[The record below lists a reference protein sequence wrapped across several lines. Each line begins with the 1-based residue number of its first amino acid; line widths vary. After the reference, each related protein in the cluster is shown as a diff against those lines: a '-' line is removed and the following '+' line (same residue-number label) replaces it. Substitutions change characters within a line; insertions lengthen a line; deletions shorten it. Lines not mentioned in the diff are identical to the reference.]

1 MQEAEIRWSAQVVP
15 QCQRRAQQMESPHHV
30 GLQKCLRA
38 GNRAVN
44 MALGSKMQNRPRPV
58 ALQHPGDRGGI
69 AQVNPL
75 KVITRVLLQSG
86 KVRRVARIGQRIQ
99 IDHRLLTD
107 SQPVADEVGTDKSA
121 TTCYQNHPNTLRVL
135 KGRGLSQITRPLS
148 QPFTLQLPLASSH
161 YSPSAAPASSKGA
174 QRSATRTWP
183 SSAMA
188 RSAACSN
195 AGAWA
200 ACSRPYNSGGLFGR

>member
-1 MQEAEIRWSAQVVP
+1 
-15 QCQRRAQQMESPHHV
+15 
-30 GLQKCLRA
+30 
-38 GNRAVN
+38 
-44 MALGSKMQNRPRPV
+44 
-58 ALQHPGDRGGI
+58 
-69 AQVNPL
+69 
-75 KVITRVLLQSG
+75 
-86 KVRRVARIGQRIQ
+86 
-99 IDHRLLTD
+99 HRLLTD

-148 QPFTLQLPLASSH
+148 QSI
-161 YSPSAAPASSKGA
+161 SPYALSTTGHFQSLVAIGSMKGA

-200 ACSRPYNSGGLFGR
+200 ACSRPYSRGCRCGH